1 MERYKTTS
9 IARHNIKKNFSH
21 KTLKILK
28 ELRNNVLKKKINTVK
43 FIKAVIDNIK

>member
-9 IARHNIKKNFSH
+9 IARHNIKKNFSP

-28 ELRNNVLKKKINTVK
+28 ELRNNVLKKKLNTVK